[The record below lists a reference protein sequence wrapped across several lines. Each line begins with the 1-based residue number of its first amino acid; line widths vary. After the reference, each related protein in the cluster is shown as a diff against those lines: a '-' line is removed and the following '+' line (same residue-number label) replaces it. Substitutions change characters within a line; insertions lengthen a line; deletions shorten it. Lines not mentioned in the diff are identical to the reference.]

1 MYRVAVIG
9 GQPHAVA
16 AAQELGVEVVL
27 VHEEGKYEAEFADY
41 CERII
46 HAPITDSGAMYEV
59 LAPLHR
65 ERPFDRV
72 LTTSEDGAVA
82 TSELCELFGLPG
94 TSPETSRI
102 VKDKGAMRK
111 RLAEHDFSPVRHRVV
126 RSADELADFFYTVN
140 GRIVV
145 KPVDGVASIQ
155 IHMADTAEDARTAWK
170 SLREAGHESALA
182 EEFLDGPVVSVDTFS
197 FEGRH
202 LAIGMSE
209 YRMNEYFAEW
219 EVSTPS
225 RVAIP
230 HRDELRE
237 TTYRLLDAIG
247 LQDGPAHSEFILT
260 PEGPRVLET
269 HNRLAGSGAPEL
281 VRRVSGLSLSRMFLS
296 VTLGIEELPTEPP
309 EWTGGAAIQFFV
321 PPPGT
326 ITAIEGV
333 DSLVEQGVEVVQV
346 PPGVTLPNIVPY
358 INRFTDAELGV
369 VVGKGVGDEVREL
382 RSVADCVNGY
392 VIVSGKDAD
401 DAVAR
406 GDGAIGRVRFETR

>member
-16 AAQELGVEVVL
+16 AAKELGVEVVL
-27 VHEEGKYEAEFADY
+27 VHEEGKYEEEFADY
-41 CERII
+41 CERIV
-46 HAPITDSGAMYEV
+46 HAPITDSRALLEA

-82 TSELCELFGLPG
+82 TSELCEMLGLPG

-102 VKDKGAMRK
+102 VKDKAAMRK
-111 RLAEHDFSPVRHRVV
+111 RLAEHDLSPVRHRLVH
-126 RSADELADFFYTVN
+126 SADDLADFLYTVN

-155 IHMADTAEDARTAWK
+155 IHVADTVEDAMTAWK
-170 SLREAGHESALA
+170 RLREAGHDAALA
-182 EEFLDGPVVSVDTFS
+182 EEFLEGPVVSVDTFS
-197 FEGRH
+197 YRGRH

-225 RVAIP
+225 RVSVP
-230 HRDELRE
+230 YRDELRRM
-237 TTYRLLDAIG
+237 TYALLDALG
-247 LQDGPAHSEFILT
+247 LKDGPAHSEFILT

-281 VRRVSGLSLSRMFLS
+281 VRRVSSLSLSRMFLS
-296 VTLGIEELPTEPP
+296 VTLGIEELPAEPP
-309 EWTGGAAIQFFV
+309 EWTSGAAIRFFV
-321 PPPGT
+321 PPPGK

-333 DSLVEQGVEVVQV
+333 DSLAELGATVVEV

-358 INRFTDAELGV
+358 INRLTGAELGV
-369 VVGKGVGDEVREL
+369 VIGKGVGDEVREL

-392 VIVSGKDAD
+392 VIASGKDAD

-406 GDGAIGRVRFETR
+406 GDEVVRRIRMETR

>member
-1 MYRVAVIG
+1 MFRVAVIG

-16 AAQELGVEVVL
+16 AAMELGVEVVL
-27 VHEEGKYEAEFADY
+27 VHEEGKYEPEFAHY

-46 HAPITDSGAMYEV
+46 HAPITDSKAMYEV
-59 LAPLHR
+59 LAPLHL
-65 ERPFDRV
+65 ERPFDRI

-82 TSELCELFGLPG
+82 TSELCRLFGLPG

-102 VKDKGAMRK
+102 VKDKAAMRK
-111 RLAEHDFSPVRHRVV
+111 RLAEHDLSLVRHRVV
-126 RSADELADFFYTVN
+126 RSADDLADFLYTVN
-140 GRIVV
+140 GRIVA

-155 IHMADTAEDARTAWK
+155 IHLVDTAEEAVTAWK
-170 SLREAGHESALA
+170 QLQEAGHSAALA

-197 FEGRH
+197 YRGRH

-225 RVAIP
+225 RVARP
-230 HRDELRE
+230 YRDELRKM
-237 TTYRLLDAIG
+237 THQLLDAVG
-247 LQDGPAHSEFILT
+247 LEDGPAHSEFILT
-260 PEGPRVLET
+260 PEGPRILET

-281 VRRVSGLSLSRMFLS
+281 VRRVSGLSLSRMFFS
-296 VTLGIEELPTEPP
+296 VTLGIEELPQEPP
-309 EWTGGAAIQFFV
+309 EWTSGAAIQFFV
-321 PPPGT
+321 PPPGK
-326 ITAIEGV
+326 ITAIEGL
-333 DSLVEQGVEVVQV
+333 DSLAELGAEVIQV

-358 INRFTDAELGV
+358 INRLTGVGTGV
-369 VVGKGVGDEVREL
+369 VIGKSVGDEVREL

-406 GDGAIGRVRFETR
+406 GDEVINRVRFVTR